1 MTSNN
6 LARFEVGK
14 TYNCLLMN
22 GADSATWEVV
32 GRSDDFVTVNGN
44 TGSTCRKKIRTYG
57 NGNEYIQ
64 LDFGYVLCAEDKV
77 EEVA

>member
-6 LARFEVGK
+6 LARFELGK

-22 GADSATWEVV
+22 GADKTPYEVV
-32 GRSDDFVTVNGN
+32 GRSDAFVTIKSR
-44 TGSTCRKKIRTYG
+44 TGQTCRKKIRTYG